1 MRYVCSSTILGMHS
15 EVTTLSDQLVDVTKV
30 LDAVQHRLPFTVNR
44 DELGDAMC
52 DVMQLTHRVQALAAQ
67 VALAATNH
75 RVAADAGQRTVGQFV
90 AARTNSRARDVDR
103 LKRTAVWLQDFPL
116 FADAFGH
123 ELTDAHIQYMR
134 KTLDKTYDTR
144 VALKGDQEFFVT
156 TAASCSYDGFVKA
169 CDYWLV
175 HIDPDGEEPKDQ
187 IESSR
192 LSVYSRRGGRGL
204 IEGSCDAISAQ
215 KIRTAVEHEA
225 EKLRT
230 QDKANDVHRSDAQRR
245 MAALTS
251 LVTRGFAREDGTFPA
266 PLINIVMSQSVAE
279 WARGVL
285 ASDIEPG
292 DTVPVDAHH
301 IDGRCELIDGTPIHP
316 FLAMLALGDH
326 GLDSAGQPNLRRY
339 VMDAK
344 SRAIDVSVNARSAPE
359 WMRTTALIQTR
370 GSCSTFGC
378 DAPHHWM
385 NIDHVQPVAHGGETH
400 LDNVE
405 PLCRPDN
412 QHKAATPG
420 LTAWRDRTPPPRR
433 NPRRSQQHRGDPDD
447 ADDPDADSDH
457 NQN

>member
-1 MRYVCSSTILGMHS
+1 MHS

-44 DELGDAMC
+44 GELGDAVC
-52 DVMQLTHRVQALAAQ
+52 DVMQLSHRVQALASQ
-67 VALAATNH
+67 IALAATNYQ
-75 RVAADAGQRTVGQFV
+75 VAADAGQRTVGQYV
-90 AARTNSRARDVDR
+90 AARTNSRAMDVDR

-123 ELTDAHIQYMR
+123 ELTDAHVHYLR
-134 KTLDKTYDTR
+134 TKLDKTYKSH
-144 VALKGDQEFFVT
+144 VALKADQEFFIT
-156 TAASCSYDGFVKA
+156 TAATCSYDGFVSA

-192 LSVYSRRGGRGL
+192 LALGTGRGGRGL
-204 IEGSCDAISAQ
+204 IEGVCDAISGQ

-225 EKLRT
+225 EKLRR
-230 QDKANDVHRSDAQRR
+230 QDKVNDVVRTDAQRK
-245 MAALTS
+245 MAALTN
-251 LVTRGFAREDGTFPA
+251 LVERGFAREDG
-266 PLINIVMSQSVAE
+266 PLPVPLVNIVMSQSVAE
-279 WARGVL
+279 WARAVL
-285 ASDIEPG
+285 AGEIEPG
-292 DTVPVDAHH
+292 DTVPVSALDV
-301 IDGRCELIDGTPIHP
+301 DGRCELIDGTPIHP

-326 GLDSAGQPNLRRY
+326 GLDTAGQPNLRRY

-370 GSCSTFGC
+370 GNCSTLGC
-378 DAPHHWM
+378 DAPHSWL
-385 NIDHVQPVAHGGETH
+385 NIDHIEPVAHGGETV
-400 LDNVE
+400 LENLE

-433 NPRRSQQHRGDPDD
+433 NPRHPQQHRGEPDD
-447 ADDPDADSDH
+447 GDPDADADH
-457 NQN
+457 QN